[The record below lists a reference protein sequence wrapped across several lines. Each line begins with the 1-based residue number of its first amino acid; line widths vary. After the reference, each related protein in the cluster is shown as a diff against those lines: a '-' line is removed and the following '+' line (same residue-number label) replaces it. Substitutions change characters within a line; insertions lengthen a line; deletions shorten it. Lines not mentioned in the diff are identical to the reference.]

1 MDTPTYTYQES
12 KVLAHCIKLVEK
24 SLKVLKRKMIQW
36 DPHTHTRQ
44 QKTENKGSTRCRCK
58 IGYSLMPVGNNG
70 KKKQMTPSKTL
81 QCISCQK

>member
-36 DPHTHTRQ
+36 DPPHTHTH
-44 QKTENKGSTRCRCK
+44 KTTKDREQRKHQ
-58 IGYSLMPVGNNG
+58 V
-70 KKKQMTPSKTL
+70 QM
-81 QCISCQK
+81 